1 MISNKNDN
9 REFSLIRLL
18 FSMAESD
25 SDSGSEGS
33 VGTPSYNCGC
43 YKSANWDV
51 HPKCF
56 KHMGDG
62 HARRL
67 MANMNEPECRF
78 CYDMGIE
85 FRRQWVGNYVLLK
98 NAVVR
103 SIHSA
108 EASLPSTSHSVGSC
122 ARAVWTDP
130 RPTASEASWQPTELA
145 RANEVVARWAN
156 QAEANRAA
164 SIAGSISSERG
175 GRAERSRVA
184 PIGSRPNVLEPN
196 PSLNPVAGHYGGHS
210 GFVSPADPMPQ
221 RVRAAA
227 RADRE
232 ASSAESDAT
241 FPREVKRAKRTRL
254 EVHEVEGAARSVA
267 PTTTFLP
274 RPVRA
279 AASRVVSTP
288 PRSISPDNQVDDLV
302 DGEDMEVVESVE
314 KEAKGPSSKELQRLI
329 ALLPRAL
336 KSAHIEEKTEPEL
349 SATAKDFPSVDKTG
363 SRVFECP
370 TLPKAMEVLCHAG
383 KDPSTAKTV
392 NASGVHYSMRV
403 QGLHRKVSPPPEPE
417 RTFLEC
423 SPATATLKNLHPT
436 VPNPMGREVDE
447 HAKLIWNASLRTA
460 GLASTIGIL
469 AYHLKALV
477 SVDENMAERHR
488 VALAA
493 IDASEFHNTFATAP
507 GKLFAREVMEVADHM
522 FYLAMDVCREC
533 STSRVSATLQRR
545 SVWLHAMGITVKKH
559 VEPWMN
565 VPVTPSGPGLF
576 DATPARLEEFKKQQE
591 NVAALQKELK
601 VPKTAAATAPVQQK
615 GKDNPQGQ
623 KPRNTWDNQAGRRKS
638 NRGRK
643 NAKGGDQS
651 RQGDAKTS
659 DTAKKA

>member
-1 MISNKNDN
+1 M
-9 REFSLIRLL
+9 IRLL
-18 FSMAESD
+18 ISMADSD
-25 SDSGSEGS
+25 SESGSEGS
-33 VGTPSYNCGC
+33 FGTPSYNCGC
-43 YKSANWDV
+43 YKLAEWDV
-51 HPKCF
+51 HPKCC

-67 MANMNEPECRF
+67 IAGINEPECRF
-78 CYDMGIE
+78 CYVMGIE
-85 FRRQWVGNYVLLK
+85 LRRQWVGDYVLMK

-103 SIHSA
+103 SIHSTV
-108 EASLPSTSHSVGSC
+108 ASLPSTSHAVGGSTSV
-122 ARAVWTDP
+122 VWPDP
-130 RPTASEASWQPTELA
+130 RPTASEASWQPAELA
-145 RANEVVARWAN
+145 SANEAVARWAH
-156 QAEANRAA
+156 QAQANRAV
-164 SIAGSISSERG
+164 SRAGSTSSDRG
-175 GRAERSRVA
+175 DRAVRSRVA
-184 PIGSRPNVLEPN
+184 PIGSRPNVLGPI
-196 PSLNPVAGHYGGHS
+196 PSLNPVAGHYGGHLE
-210 GFVSPADPMPQ
+210 FVPPADPKPQ
-221 RVRAAA
+221 RARVAAK
-227 RADRE
+227 ADRE

-267 PTTTFLP
+267 PTTSFLP
-274 RPVRA
+274 RPVRV
-279 AASRVVSTP
+279 AASRVASTP
-288 PRSISPDNQVDDLV
+288 PGSISPDNRVEDLV

-363 SRVFECP
+363 SRVYECP

-403 QGLHRKVSPPPEPE
+403 QGLHRKVSPPREPE

-423 SPATATLKNLHPT
+423 SPTTATLKNLHPT

-447 HAKLIWNASLRTA
+447 QAKLIWNASLRTA

-488 VALAA
+488 MALAA

-533 STSRVSATLQRR
+533 STSSVAATLQRR
-545 SVWLHAMGITVKKH
+545 SLWLNAMGITVKTH

-565 VPVTPSGPGLF
+565 VPVTPSSPGLF

-591 NVAALQKELK
+591 NVVALQKELK

-615 GKDNPQGQ
+615 GKNNPQGQ
-623 KPRNTWDNQAGRRKS
+623 KPRNDTWDNQAGRRKS

-651 RQGDAKTS
+651 KQRDAKTS
-659 DTAKKA
+659 DAAKKA